1 MNMISQLH
9 KTLDSGSFAVTA
21 ELTLPDSSEKDGL
34 VETALKLSP
43 YCDALN
49 VTDATSAIPHFS
61 SLAAASILLDNDI
74 EPVMQISAR
83 DRNRIAIQ
91 GDVLGAHSLGIR
103 NIFCITG
110 DAIIAGDHPDAKPV
124 FDLDSISMLA
134 AINKMAKTGSF
145 MSGRKITPKPTLFL
159 GAAANPF
166 APPHDYRPHR
176 TIKKWKAG
184 ASFFQT
190 QFCFDIKAMERFS
203 EKLVELSGGKPP
215 PVLVGL
221 GPLKSS
227 RMAKWLRDNI
237 AGVSVP
243 DRIIERMDKYPR
255 KEQAQIGLEIS
266 KETINDLKSIQGV
279 AGIHIMA
286 FKWEEAVKEIVEDS
300 GLAKHKR
307 LP

>member
-1 MNMISQLH
+1 MISQLQNR
-9 KTLDSGSFAVTA
+9 LESGIFTVTA
-21 ELTLPDSSEKDGL
+21 ELTLPDSSIKDEL

-110 DAIIAGDHPDAKPV
+110 DAVIFGDHPDAKPV

-134 AINKMAKTGSF
+134 AIEKMTKDGCF
-145 MSGRKITPKPTLFL
+145 MSGRKITPKPALFL

-166 APPHDYRPHR
+166 APPQSYRPHR
-176 TIKKWKAG
+176 TVKKWRAG

-190 QFCFDIKAMERFS
+190 QFCFDLQIMKSFT
-203 EKLVELSGGKPP
+203 EKLIELCNGKPP
-215 PVLVGL
+215 PILAGL

-227 RMAKWLRDNI
+227 RMARWLRDKI
-237 AGVSVP
+237 PGVSIP
-243 DRIIERMDKYPR
+243 DHIIERMEKYPQ
-255 KEQAQIGLEIS
+255 KDQAQVGLEIS
-266 KETINDLKSIQGV
+266 KETTENLKLIRGIS
-279 AGIHIMA
+279 GIHIMA
-286 FKWEEAVKEIVEDS
+286 YKWEQAVKVIVEDT
-300 GLAKHKR
+300 GLSKNKR

>member
-103 NIFCITG
+103 NIFLHYWRC
-110 DAIIAGDHPDAKPV
+110 
-124 FDLDSISMLA
+124 SNSW
-134 AINKMAKTGSF
+134 GS
-145 MSGRKITPKPTLFL
+145 S
-159 GAAANPF
+159 
-166 APPHDYRPHR
+166 
-176 TIKKWKAG
+176 
-184 ASFFQT
+184 
-190 QFCFDIKAMERFS
+190 
-203 EKLVELSGGKPP
+203 
-215 PVLVGL
+215 
-221 GPLKSS
+221 
-227 RMAKWLRDNI
+227 
-237 AGVSVP
+237 
-243 DRIIERMDKYPR
+243 
-255 KEQAQIGLEIS
+255 
-266 KETINDLKSIQGV
+266 
-279 AGIHIMA
+279 
-286 FKWEEAVKEIVEDS
+286 
-300 GLAKHKR
+300 
-307 LP
+307 